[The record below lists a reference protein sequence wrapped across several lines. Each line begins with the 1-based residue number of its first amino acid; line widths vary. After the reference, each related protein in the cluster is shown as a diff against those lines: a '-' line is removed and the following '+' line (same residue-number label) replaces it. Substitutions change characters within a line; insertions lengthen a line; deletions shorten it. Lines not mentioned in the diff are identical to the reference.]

1 MGCKTKTAPRRWI
14 AYHDFY
20 RARKV
25 PHADQR
31 NSQENEIGA
40 RVLDIGISHGLTEGR
55 REGSGGFRLLS
66 E

>member
-1 MGCKTKTAPRRWI
+1 MGCKTDSTTEMDRLP
-14 AYHDFY
+14 
-20 RARKV
+20 RKV

-31 NSQENEIGA
+31 NSQGNEIGA

-66 E
+66 VGQP